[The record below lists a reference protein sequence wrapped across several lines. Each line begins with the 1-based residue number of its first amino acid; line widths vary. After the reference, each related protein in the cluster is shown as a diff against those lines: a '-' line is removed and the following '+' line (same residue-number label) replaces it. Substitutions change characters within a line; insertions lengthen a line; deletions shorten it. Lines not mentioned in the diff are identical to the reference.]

1 MNDDIFL
8 NTLTYFHLRIYT
20 MEASIVLDSQHILIC
35 LGKEFIFLPGNDI
48 FV

>member
-1 MNDDIFL
+1 MNDDIFW
-8 NTLTYFHLRIYT
+8 NTLTYFQLRISI
-20 MEASIVLDSQHILIC
+20 MEAIIVLGSRHILIC